1 MSATSAYRLAI
12 DTGVCRGHR
21 QCVFVAPELVELDD
35 RGLPRPVHRELSP
48 AHRRAA
54 ADAVLFCPEGAISLQ
69 LAEAGS
75 HTSEVTG

>member
-1 MSATSAYRLAI
+1 MSAASTHRLAI

-35 RGLPRPVHRELSP
+35 RGLPRPVHLALSP

-54 ADAVLFCPEGAISLQ
+54 EDAVLFCPEGAISLQ
-69 LAEAGS
+69 LTEAGS
-75 HTSEVTG
+75 HTSEVTR